1 MDALALDVR
10 LDGFSQP
17 VGVLA
22 RDGNGAVAFAYRPDY
37 VADPGSVALSLSL
50 PLTDEPY
57 GDVTTRPFFDN
68 LLQERDGALADIMAR
83 EGLARDDIAGLLYH
97 LGKDCAG
104 ALSVLPAGA
113 PPVKVPGDYGRDYV
127 PVDVAR
133 MQRIVDALHRRRRLP
148 DGTADPSPLAGV
160 QSKIALTILPNG
172 SFAEPRPGSGAPTTH
187 ILKVPD
193 QGHLHDA
200 PDEAEA
206 LALSRALGL
215 ETTDAEVVSFG
226 AVSALLITR
235 FDRALTGDG
244 RVVRIHQEDFAQ
256 ALGLPAA
263 LKYERRGTPGRRFD
277 APAICR
283 VLEATADPA
292 GEKDIFIKATL
303 FDLMIG
309 NTDGHAKNFALLHE
323 RGGHIRMAPRYDLL
337 PTRLDPNLTDELA
350 FRIGAADRLEAITSD
365 DFSTFLQALGIES
378 AAARNR
384 IRSGHTADIAMS
396 LARQLDGLDIRN
408 MKRFADLIASNIRVL
423 TAAFGLSTPAAAEQR
438 DAFLDR
444 AGGWLM
450 TS

>member
-10 LDGFSQP
+10 LDGFNEP
-17 VGVLA
+17 IGVLA
-22 RDGNGAVAFAYRPDY
+22 RDGNGAVAYAYRPAY
-37 VADPGSVALSLSL
+37 VANPDAAALSLSL

-57 GDVTTRPFFDN
+57 GDVTARPFFDN
-68 LLQERDGALADIMAR
+68 LLQERDAALADIMAR
-83 EGLARDDIAGLLYH
+83 EGLARDDIAGLLFH

-113 PPVKVPGDYGRDYV
+113 PPVKLPGDYGNDYV
-127 PVDVAR
+127 RIDTER
-133 MQRIVDALHRRRRLP
+133 MERIVDALHRHRRLP

-160 QSKIALTILPNG
+160 QSKIALTILPDG

-200 PDEAEA
+200 RDEAEA
-206 LALSRALGL
+206 LALSRALGF
-215 ETTDAEVVSFG
+215 ETTDAEVVPF
-226 AVSALLITR
+226 AEIEALLITR
-235 FDRALTGDG
+235 FDRALIGDG
-244 RVVRIHQEDFAQ
+244 RIVRIHQEDFAQ
-256 ALGLPAA
+256 ALGLPAV

-277 APAICR
+277 APAIGR

-309 NTDGHAKNFALLHE
+309 NTDGHAKNFALLH
-323 RGGHIRMAPRYDLL
+323 GGGGRIRMAPRYDLL
-337 PTRLDPNLTDELA
+337 PTRLDANLTDELA
-350 FRIGAADRLEAITSD
+350 FRIGAADRLEAITSE
-365 DFSTFLQALGIES
+365 DFSVFLQALGIDS
-378 AAARNR
+378 AAARKR
-384 IRSGHTADIAMS
+384 IRVGQTVEVVGA
-396 LARQLDGLDIRN
+396 LARQLADLDKRN
-408 MKRFADLIASNIRVL
+408 MKRFADLIASNIRTL
-423 TAAFGLSTPAAAEQR
+423 TAAFGLAAPAAVEQR

-450 TS
+450 S